1 MAGGERGA
9 GLQPPPREEAQ
20 QGTPETPPH
29 GEAGLPSG
37 RLSRV
42 QGEGLLRPPSRNEQL
57 TWTIL
62 SVMKEAFPV
71 PGVPSSTLA
80 CAIQALLSLRYP
92 RQKCGQ
98 GSSGRSCLLLKGTR
112 GHFLPGLLTLP
123 HGSCEVPSVPRPGRR
138 WRGVPSSL
146 PPGRR
151 APSLLSPLSL
161 SPSFSLF
168 LSPSQ
173 AGVASQPGL
182 SRGKKAALTVLGALA
197 AGGAGLA
204 LALHTAVGAFELGL
218 HPPHYPWEHGGLLK
232 AFDHSSIR
240 RGYEVYK
247 QVCSACHSLQYM
259 AFRHLI
265 GVIHTEEE
273 AKALA
278 AEIQV
283 EDGPDD
289 EGNMFTRPG
298 LISDYFP
305 KPYPNPE
312 AAKAANNGA
321 LPPDLSYIIRARHGG
336 EDYVFSLLTGY
347 CDPPAGVNLRGE
359 LHFNPYFP
367 GQAIGMA
374 APLYNEILE
383 FEDGTP
389 ATLSQMAKDVCTF
402 LCWVSMPEHDT
413 RKRMAVKALLL
424 GGILFPLFF
433 LFNQHKRTVLKSRQL
448 TYQPHRK

>member
-1 MAGGERGA
+1 MAAVVAARSLARSRGFF
-9 GLQPPPREEAQ
+9 L
-20 QGTPETPPH
+20 
-29 GEAGLPSG
+29 LPSQPG
-37 RLSRV
+37 
-42 QGEGLLRPPSRNEQL
+42 GALRP
-57 TWTIL
+57 
-62 SVMKEAFPV
+62 
-71 PGVPSSTLA
+71 
-80 CAIQALLSLRYP
+80 
-92 RQKCGQ
+92 
-98 GSSGRSCLLLKGTR
+98 
-112 GHFLPGLLTLP
+112 
-123 HGSCEVPSVPRPGRR
+123 
-138 WRGVPSSL
+138 
-146 PPGRR
+146 
-151 APSLLSPLSL
+151 
-161 SPSFSLF
+161 
-168 LSPSQ
+168 Q
-173 AGVASQPGL
+173 AGVASRPGL
-182 SRGKKAALTVLGALA
+182 SRGKKAALTALGALA

-204 LALHTAVGAFELGL
+204 LALHTAVGAFELEL
-218 HPPHYPWEHGGLLK
+218 HPPQYPWEHGGLLK

-247 QVCSACHSLQYM
+247 QVCSACHSLQYV

-265 GVIHTEEE
+265 GVTHTEEE

-433 LFNQHKRTVLKSRQL
+433 LFNRHKWTVLKSRQL
-448 TYQPHRK
+448 TYQPRRK